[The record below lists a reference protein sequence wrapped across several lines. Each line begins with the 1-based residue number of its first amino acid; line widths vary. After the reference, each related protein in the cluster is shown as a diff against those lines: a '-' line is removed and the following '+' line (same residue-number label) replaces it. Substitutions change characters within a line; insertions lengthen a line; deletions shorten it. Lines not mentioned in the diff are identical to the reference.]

1 MCIQSH
7 KLSELYE
14 TSHESCVIG
23 TVTEGGIDCYS
34 TLLAIHCL
42 KLVQFLKSF
51 DFFMMSTVLSFPGKS
66 FKNFIPL
73 LILGLAK
80 LPKGL

>member
-1 MCIQSH
+1 M
-7 KLSELYE
+7 YE
-14 TSHESCVIG
+14 TSRESESCVIG
-23 TVTEGGIDCYS
+23 AVTVGVFKS
-34 TLLAIHCL
+34 PNLCL

-66 FKNFIPL
+66 FKNIFSL

-80 LPKGL
+80 LPRGL